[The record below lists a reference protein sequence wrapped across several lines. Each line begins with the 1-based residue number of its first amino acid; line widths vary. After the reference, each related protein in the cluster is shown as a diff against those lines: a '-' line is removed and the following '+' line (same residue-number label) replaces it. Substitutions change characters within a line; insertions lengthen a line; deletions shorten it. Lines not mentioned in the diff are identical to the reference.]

1 MKNINTL
8 SENQQRIINSL
19 VNEFEKIN
27 QPTFISNGGLVDW
40 SKINQDKNEW
50 EQTKREVEI
59 SNDVMRK
66 FIRQTIEDTDAKI
79 RESLGHI
86 FTIETKLWDRIESGC
101 NWKFFHHKSIDKA
114 FSVSLD
120 VKTSHTY
127 SKCGNFSVE
136 SIENIGFG
144 TYAGNPNR
152 ELKWDTIEGLFQHE
166 RVINT
171 IKRYV

>member
-59 SNDVMRK
+59 NNDAMRK
-66 FIRQTIEDTDAKI
+66 FIRQTIENTDAKI

-101 NWKFFHHKSIDKA
+101 NWKFFHHNKA
-114 FSVSLD
+114 FSISLG
-120 VKTSHTY
+120 VKTSYTY
-127 SKCGNFSVE
+127 SKCGNFSAE
-136 SIENIGFG
+136 SIENIGFS

-152 ELKWDTIEGLFQHE
+152 ELKCDTIEELFQHE

-171 IKRYV
+171 IKKHVY